1 MKTDIAGTCWNCSR
15 DLTKADYGREARCL
29 GCDKPT
35 RVCRNCRHFA
45 PGRPN
50 DCLEPMTERVLDK
63 EKANF
68 CERFDPTNRPFA
80 STRNDPSDQLKRAE
94 DLFK

>member
-1 MKTDIAGTCWNCSR
+1 LSTEITGTCWNCGR
-15 DLTKADYGREARCL
+15 DLTKADYGRESRCL

-35 RVCRNCRHFA
+35 RACRNCRNFA

-50 DCLEPMTERVLDK
+50 DCLEPMAEALLDK

-68 CERFDPTNRPFA
+68 CERFDPTDRPLA
-80 STRNDPSDQLKRAE
+80 QTKSDSSDLLKQAE